1 MAESG
6 PGREIPM
13 PKTVKNIW
21 GDIAC
26 FSNLA
31 LAYHRVRKSKKFAAG
46 TIEFYSALEENLFAL
61 EDQLRQRTWR
71 PSPFR
76 EFVIHEPKLR
86 LVQAP
91 TFADRVVH
99 QAVIHGTAPVFERRF
114 IHDSYANRVGFG
126 THRASMRLR
135 SFLRSASVK
144 WERPYIIKADIKAYF
159 HSIPHDP
166 LLQRVA
172 RLFADPGVLWFFE
185 QIVTGSGYAGRGLPI
200 GSLTSQWLANLYLDA
215 LDHYAKDDLGVRCYL
230 RYMDDFVI
238 VGPDKA
244 WCRATLDKLDD
255 FVRGLRLTLN
265 PKTDLRPLSK
275 GVDFVGYRHWTDHVL
290 PRKRTVA
297 RARHAFKSMR
307 RRYAAGQID
316 LEYVRARVA
325 SFTGYMRH
333 CDGHRSTMAILDAF
347 VLTRP
352 AHGIKEAS

>member
-1 MAESG
+1 
-6 PGREIPM
+6 M
-13 PKTVKNIW
+13 PKTVSHIW
-21 GDIAC
+21 DEIAR

-31 LAYHRVRKSKKFAAG
+31 LAYQRTCRGQRFGAG
-46 TIEFYSALEENLFAL
+46 AVVFNVNLEENLFAL
-61 EDQLRQRTWR
+61 ELQLRQRTWG

-91 TFADRVVH
+91 AFCDRVVH
-99 QAVIHGTAPVFERRF
+99 QAVMHHAAPVFERRF
-114 IHDSYANRVGFG
+114 IQDTYANRVGFG

-135 SFLRSASVK
+135 SFLRAASVK

-159 HSIPHDP
+159 PSVPHGP

-172 RLFADPGVLWFFE
+172 RLFADPGVRWFFE
-185 QIVTGSGYAGRGLPI
+185 QIVTRSGYAGRGLPI

-215 LDHYAKDDLGVRCYL
+215 LDHYAKDELGIRHYL

-244 WCRATLDKLDD
+244 WCRATLGKLGD
-255 FVRGLRLTLN
+255 FLQGLQLTLN
-265 PKTDLRPLSK
+265 PKTDVRPLSK

-316 LEYVRARVA
+316 LDYVRARVA

-333 CDGHRSTMAILDAF
+333 CDGHRSTTAILDAF
-347 VLTRP
+347 VLARQ
-352 AHGIKEAS
+352 ARDIKEPS